1 MASYK
6 GLYNDFLAK
15 LATDYLKYSF
25 GCIAC
30 FVKVSEK
37 LETKKYQRKL
47 IDYWNSNC

>member
-15 LATDYLKYSF
+15 LATDDLKYSF
-25 GCIAC
+25 GCIVC
-30 FVKVSEK
+30 FAKVSEK

-47 IDYWNSNC
+47 IDY